1 MRSRAL
7 VVAAIVGWLLA
18 AVPVGAA
25 RPPRRE
31 MLPYHYS
38 DQNHHVAVPGA
49 GAGAWNTEDGYVF
62 HLRKGEKAISAM
74 VLDDNERPVAAA
86 IVQIRW
92 DADYGSASVGHAE
105 TWAPFCG
112 QTEAPVP
119 VVPDLQIEI
128 FVQKG
133 TCEDGTPSL
142 PTEGDI
148 VVDFHRS

>member
-1 MRSRAL
+1 MVA
-7 VVAAIVGWLLA
+7 VVACFATA
-18 AVPVGAA
+18 APAGAA
-25 RPPRRE
+25 RPRRD

-38 DQNHHVAVPGA
+38 DENHHVGAPGF
-49 GAGAWNTEDGYVF
+49 GAGAWNTEDAYVF
-62 HLRKGEKAISAM
+62 HLRKGEKAVSAM
-74 VLDDNERPVAAA
+74 VLDDSERPVAAA
-86 IVQIRW
+86 VAQIRW
-92 DADYGSASVGHAE
+92 DADYGNASVGHFE
-105 TWAPFCG
+105 TFSEFCG

-119 VVPDLQIEI
+119 VSPDLQIEI